1 MSGTLGDA
9 AGALRLW
16 QQGALSIATATLLA
30 DYESLRL
37 RLLRP
42 TPRVTLGLRLR
53 AFAHA
58 AVDVSDGLLADLG
71 HIATRSNVA
80 AHVDADSLPISHAL
94 RELLGREAAR
104 DCALRGATTTSCASP
119 PPPTSATRCTTWPNR
134 WTCRSPASAVLPKG
148 RAYTWTA
155 KPPTAATSTSR
166 SSSGTALLGQRSG
179 WAQIPL
185 RRKGSDPK

>member
-1 MSGTLGDA
+1 MGQVGRGQALRRDRAQLGDDIWVSGTLGDA

-94 RELLGREAAR
+94 RELLGRDGAR
-104 DCALRGATTTSCASP
+104 DCALRGGDDYELCFTAAADQRDALHYLAESLDVP
-119 PPPTSATRCTTWPNR
+119 LTRI
-134 WTCRSPASAVLPKG
+134 G
-148 RAYTWTA
+148 RIAEGQGCTWTA
-155 KPPTAATSTSR
+155 KPDGGYQHFA
-166 SSSGTALLGQRSG
+166 
-179 WAQIPL
+179 
-185 RRKGSDPK
+185 